1 MYIYKM
7 LCLNRLRECKRMI
20 SNLLFPSLF
29 FVFFTAYI
37 LFLFTAF
44 AVPAIGDIE
53 GFRPQIYDGLISAL
67 AVYSFC
73 CCFFRVKPL
82 IIVKPASI
90 SLFCEKR
97 LKKLIGIKFI
107 GIACRQFLLA
117 LFLALCINGVNWNR
131 DFAYTLFSVLYL
143 LNSVGLLRWKI
154 YHKNRKTLFDF
165 GILLLLYL
173 SVFFVWIHPFLSG
186 IAFLLWCFML
196 YRYLLTLHL
205 NMEKYEDEM
214 QFIEKIHTA
223 QNNHNTVLLNQYAKE
238 KKLRNL
244 PVRKNA
250 PKLLARFP
258 LVWKAGTSIYRL
270 SREFILTGLLFFTF
284 SLTICRVELFWTI
297 PILDQE
303 STRQLL
309 LTGSIFAVFQLT
321 LRSMLLQLDSILEKA
336 QDGLLI
342 PLSEKQIAVQFAV
355 IPMIVIAGEGMLLSL
370 ILHTDIFRILA
381 VCIILAA
388 ATVLIFWFDIM
399 HKELLSK
406 GYFLLS
412 TIFFISSL
420 MISL

>member
-29 FVFFTAYI
+29 FVFFTGYI

-67 AVYSFC
+67 AIYSFC

-107 GIACRQFLLA
+107 GIACRQFLQA

-143 LNSVGLLRWKI
+143 LNSGGLLRWKI
-154 YHKNRKTLFDF
+154 YHKNRKTLFD
-165 GILLLLYL
+165 
-173 SVFFVWIHPFLSG
+173 
-186 IAFLLWCFML
+186 
-196 YRYLLTLHL
+196 L
-205 NMEKYEDEM
+205 NIEKYEDEM

-223 QNNHNTVLLNQYAKE
+223 QNDHNTVLLNQYAKE

-336 QDGLLI
+336 QDGLFI

-370 ILHTDIFRILA
+370 ILHADIFRILA

-406 GYFLLS
+406 GYFILS

>member
-1 MYIYKM
+1 MQK
-7 LCLNRLRECKRMI
+7 NSK
-20 SNLLFPSLF
+20 
-29 FVFFTAYI
+29 
-37 LFLFTAF
+37 
-44 AVPAIGDIE
+44 
-53 GFRPQIYDGLISAL
+53 Q
-67 AVYSFC
+67 SFITLS
-73 CCFFRVKPL
+73 KPL

-90 SLFCEKR
+90 SLLCEKR

-117 LFLALCINGVNWNR
+117 LFLALCINGINLNR

-321 LRSMLLQLDSILEKA
+321 LRSMLLQLDSIFEKA

-381 VCIILAA
+381 VCVILAA

-406 GYFLLS
+406 GYFILS